1 MRQKNWLWLALTF
14 LVACGL
20 LLGVI
25 GKAKTQQVPDP
36 NFDATVAHPTYINTH
51 PKVLFDEAHLNFHTS
66 AGGYKPFV
74 ELITNDGYQ
83 VTPNTKKFQT
93 KTLANYDI
101 LVIANALGTKEGQ
114 LAFTNSECD
123 AVRNWVYKGGSLLLI
138 ADHAPFGAA
147 AENLSMRFGVQMSK
161 EFTIDISHYDS
172 DSRNPGWLC
181 DRIFWSRLGWAIAF
195 TRLDESLLLVLV
207 VKTISLSVLVIT

>member
-1 MRQKNWLWLALTF
+1 VLVEKGTMRQKNWLWLALTF

-74 ELITNDGYQ
+74 ELIT
-83 VTPNTKKFQT
+83 TMATK
-93 KTLANYDI
+93 
-101 LVIANALGTKEGQ
+101 
-114 LAFTNSECD
+114 
-123 AVRNWVYKGGSLLLI
+123 
-138 ADHAPFGAA
+138 
-147 AENLSMRFGVQMSK
+147 
-161 EFTIDISHYDS
+161 SHPTQRS
-172 DSRNPGWLC
+172 FKQKP
-181 DRIFWSRLGWAIAF
+181 
-195 TRLDESLLLVLV
+195 
-207 VKTISLSVLVIT
+207 